1 MKLTLN
7 IRGFSTVIVPDQ
19 EYADAVCTP
28 SKCPFYLAASEPD
41 AIVSYDGECWAL
53 NMGRH
58 PEERSVGNPPPYGC
72 EAVES
77 YDVDGKM
84 GQYTVAAPD
93 PGDVSKIGTASEAKH
108 G

>member
-1 MKLTLN
+1 MKLTLD
-7 IRGFSTVIVPDQ
+7 IRGFSTAIVPDQ
-19 EYADAVCTP
+19 EYADAVCGP
-28 SKCPFYLAASEPD
+28 SACPFF
-41 AIVSYDGECWAL
+41 YDTECWAY

-77 YDVDGKM
+77 YDVTGKM

-93 PGDVSKIGTASEAKH
+93 PGDISKIGTARR
-108 G
+108 

>member
-1 MKLTLN
+1 MKLTLD
-7 IRGFSTVIVPDQ
+7 IRGFSTAIVPDQ
-19 EYADAVCTP
+19 EYADAVCGP
-28 SKCPFYLAASEPD
+28 SACPFF
-41 AIVSYDGECWAL
+41 YDGECWIY

-93 PGDVSKIGTASEAKH
+93 PGDVSKIGTAREAKH